1 MNFNLQFSN
10 RENQRS
16 GALQKVRIS
25 ITASMHN
32 RKNSF
37 KILQFNL
44 KSTGKKSLK
53 IKSMEW
59 YSTAG
64 RGVTKKLD
72 VTWIVSLWYYL
83 LQIIS
88 SILAHCL
95 SLLDNWINASCYTF
109 LNLTPFFLQ
118 SAIDCKWC
126 SPFQLGRFYKN
137 KKIKQTYKYL
147 NKIWIDLFLKTSIR

>member
-59 YSTAG
+59 SSTAG
-64 RGVTKKLD
+64 RGVKKKLD

-83 LQIIS
+83 LQIIF

-109 LNLTPFFLQ
+109 LNLAPFFF
-118 SAIDCKWC
+118 CKV
-126 SPFQLGRFYKN
+126 QLIANDAPLFSWVGS
-137 KKIKQTYKYL
+137 KKIKK
-147 NKIWIDLFLKTSIR
+147 